1 MLLGRITGKSTTTSF
16 TFIISEGAKKFQ
28 YVQVMHSD
36 GYYVLSQIIEIEKD
50 IDKAI
55 ASCNI
60 IGYSENG
67 VFKKIKTPLEPGTE
81 VFNAEDGIIKEV
93 LSIESIDNGA
103 YIGVLDQRENIKVML
118 DINKLLTKHIAVLA
132 KSGSGKSY
140 CAGVLLE
147 EFLEKNVPVVIF
159 DPHGEYTSLK
169 FPNNKSNDKTKM
181 ELYGLLPKGYSK
193 QVVEYLIDSTQD
205 PAARKLRLGIKD
217 VSPSELIK
225 LLPIK
230 LSNAQIGSLY
240 SAIKNIE
247 GAVNFDVLTMAL
259 ESEDN
264 NFKWTIIDALDYL
277 KKLDIFSEFGTNL
290 DELIKPG
297 VASLINLRGV
307 PIEVQEVV
315 VYKLVNDLFNK
326 RKSGKVP
333 PFFIVFEEA
342 QNFCPERNF
351 GEVKSSSIVRQ
362 LLSEGR
368 KFGIGA
374 CLITQRPARV
384 DKTCLAQVTTQII
397 LKITNPNDIRAV
409 ANSVEGITHE
419 TEKELRN
426 IPIGTALVTGVVDL
440 PLFVNIRP
448 RKSKHGGEAVS
459 ILNLSDNDKKTEN
472 KDFIKEIGSF
482 KNNEAIPVVQPSL
495 SLNDLRLMYG
505 KDKQILVTLHPSLIL
520 NCIQNKDSFNLLV
533 DLNNLQIINDIELGS
548 GVKIPLTNIQI
559 SNQQNK
565 IFQVAL
571 NLVEFKPAELF
582 SRSSIQFS
590 ELYDT
595 INTLTN
601 KGLFIKVGD
610 KYKINDNLMVFSKL
624 NELASYEK
632 VEYVNMPFDKK
643 LEKKFNPDDI
653 ASLISRFADI
663 KDKKECFLVKYEV
676 S

>member
-16 TFIISEGAKKFQ
+16 TFMINEGAKKFQ
-28 YVQVMHSD
+28 YVQVMHND

-55 ASCNI
+55 ASCNL

-67 VFKKIKTPLEPGTE
+67 IFRKIKTPLEPGTE

-140 CAGVLLE
+140 TVGVLLE
-147 EFLEKNVPVVIF
+147 EFLERNIPVIIF

-169 FPNNKSNDKTKM
+169 FPNNKPNDKAKM
-181 ELYGLLPKGYSK
+181 ELYDLVPKGYNK
-193 QVVEYLIDSTQD
+193 QVVEYLIDSIQESSS
-205 PAARKLRLGIKD
+205 RKLRLSIKD
-217 VSPSELIK
+217 ISPSELIK

-240 SAIKNIE
+240 SALKNIE

-264 NFKWTIIDALDYL
+264 NFKWTIIDALEYL
-277 KKLDIFSEFGTNL
+277 KKLDIFSESGTNL
-290 DELIKPG
+290 DELVKPG
-297 VASLINLRGV
+297 VASLINLKGV
-307 PIEVQEVV
+307 PIEVQEVI
-315 VYKLVNDLFNK
+315 VYKLVNDLFNRRK
-326 RKSGKVP
+326 RGDIP

-459 ILNLSDNDKKTEN
+459 ILNLNDKDKKTEN
-472 KDFIKEIGSF
+472 RDFINEIRDFKET
-482 KNNEAIPVVQPSL
+482 IPVVQPSSSL
-495 SLNDLRLMYG
+495 SDLRLMYG
-505 KDKQILVTLHPSLIL
+505 GDKQISVTLHPSLIL
-520 NCIQNKDSFNLLV
+520 SCTQNKDSFNLLV
-533 DLNNLQIINDIELGS
+533 DLTSFKIINDVESGS
-548 GVKIPLTNIQI
+548 GSQIPSNNLQI

-571 NLVEFKPAELF
+571 NLSEFKPAELF
-582 SRSSIQFS
+582 SRANVQFS

-595 INTLTN
+595 INALTN
-601 KGLFIKVGD
+601 KGLLIKVGD
-610 KYKINDNLMVFSKL
+610 KYKVNDNLMVFSRL
-624 NELASYEK
+624 SELAFYEK
-632 VEYVNMPFDKK
+632 IEHVNIPFDKK
-643 LEKKFNPDDI
+643 LEKKFNPEDVV
-653 ASLISRFADI
+653 SLIGRFADI
-663 KDKKECFLVKYEV
+663 KDKKECFLVKYEIN
-676 S
+676 